1 MSTTQ
6 PEDPRRKYEAM
17 IAAHPELRREAYE
30 VVLETIRFLQEKQ
43 EKHCHLSAAELVRG
57 VLEYSA
63 AQYGPFASAVLGEWG
78 LRSPADVGDAVYNL
92 IGIGRLAASEDDDPA
107 DFPKVEFWFDND
119 FAPETAEIPPL
130 PKIDE

>member
-43 EKHCHLSAAELVRG
+43 ENHCCGQEKPRK
-57 VLEYSA
+57 
-63 AQYGPFASAVLGEWG
+63 
-78 LRSPADVGDAVYNL
+78 RTC
-92 IGIGRLAASEDDDPA
+92 RL
-107 DFPKVEFWFDND
+107 
-119 FAPETAEIPPL
+119 
-130 PKIDE
+130 